1 MPEEPSLPPVVE
13 DDDDSD
19 KNPIRW
25 VVDNNFKANQQRLQI
40 PQGSFENPQVF
51 GLLYLNIEEASSAS
65 LYLNQIRILNIVANL
80 NTFSVKGLC
89 KCRSRESLV

>member
-1 MPEEPSLPPVVE
+1 MPEEPSQPPVVE

-40 PQGSFENPQVF
+40 PQGSFENPQ
-51 GLLYLNIEEASSAS
+51 I
-65 LYLNQIRILNIVANL
+65 
-80 NTFSVKGLC
+80 FSFL
-89 KCRSRESLV
+89 

>member
-1 MPEEPSLPPVVE
+1 MPEEPSQPPVVE

-40 PQGSFENPQVF
+40 PQGSFENPQIF
-51 GLLYLNIEEASSAS
+51 SSPYFNIEEASSSS
-65 LYLNQIRILNIVANL
+65 LYFLSNKVFEYLFR
-80 NTFSVKGLC
+80 
-89 KCRSRESLV
+89 